1 MTTNTP
7 ILPKRKIIDPERVGA
22 AVFVLADR
30 HDKISAPW
38 HHHLR
43 LQFLHVSDGVLTVET
58 SSSRFVI
65 PPQRGVWVPPGVEHR
80 IRSTGPFWLTTCY
93 IDLARVDFPPVEAC
107 AVSVDRLTDALL
119 IAVGAFGED
128 GPQGAPEKRK
138 VTVLLDCLAE
148 LPRFD
153 VVLPLATS
161 NRLRRLTDRLMANP
175 ARNETLATL
184 AAEAALTERTAAR
197 LFRTETGLS
206 FGVWRLQL
214 RLQTALGLLSEG
226 KSVTETAFAVGY
238 QDVSSFIAAFR
249 DNFGQTPTQVLTK
262 QKQPNIR
269 LGAG

>member
-1 MTTNTP
+1 MTTNAR
-7 ILPKRKIIDPERVGA
+7 ILPKRRIIDPESVSA

-38 HHHLR
+38 HHHRR
-43 LQFLHVSDGVLTVET
+43 LQFLHVSEGVLTVET
-58 SSSRFVI
+58 ASSRFVI

-80 IRSTGPFWLTTCY
+80 IRSAQPFWLTTCY
-93 IDLARVDFPPVEAC
+93 IDLARVEFPPVEAS

-119 IAVGAFGED
+119 IAVGAFGMGGYKEAA
-128 GPQGAPEKRK
+128 QRRK
-138 VTVLLDCLAE
+138 AMVLLDCLAE

-153 VVLPLATS
+153 VVLPLPTS
-161 NRLRRLTDRLMANP
+161 ERLRRLTNRLMVNP

-197 LFRTETGLS
+197 LFKTETGLS

-226 KSVTETAFAVGY
+226 RSVTETAFDVGY
-238 QDVSSFIAAFR
+238 QDASSFIAAFR
-249 DNFGQTPTQVLTK
+249 DNLGQTPTQVLAK
-262 QKQPNIR
+262 QK
-269 LGAG
+269 